1 LGQDLQDEYDS
12 EYLPLREAAFSSAF
26 ESLTLHKIRNYII
39 VVAESLKVLGNSI
52 LAEKIFT
59 KKPEAVVI
67 VVLFSRDGKISTRRK
82 SDTNIG
88 CDLIA
93 SKLGG
98 GGHSYAAGSL
108 ISRKNNEAH
117 DDNGS
122 NVGVQT
128 KDVVQALETMIEWN

>member
-26 ESLTLHKIRNYII
+26 GSLTLHKIRNYII
-39 VVAESLKVLGNSI
+39 VVVESLKVLGKSI
-52 LAEKIFT
+52 LAVKIFT
-59 KKPEAVVI
+59 KKPEAVI

-98 GGHSYAAGSL
+98 DGHSYAAGFL

-128 KDVVQALETMIEWN
+128 KDVVQALETVIE

>member
-12 EYLPLREAAFSSAF
+12 EYLPLREGCFLVGF
-26 ESLTLHKIRNYII
+26 WIRHLTQDTQLHYRRSGVSKTAGKEYSGRENIYQ
-39 VVAESLKVLGNSI
+39 
-52 LAEKIFT
+52 
-59 KKPEAVVI
+59 KPEAVI

-82 SDTNIG
+82 SDKNIG

-98 GGHSYAAGSL
+98 GGHSYAAGFL

-128 KDVVQALETMIEWN
+128 KDVVQALETVIE

>member
-1 LGQDLQDEYDS
+1 MGQDLQDEYDR

-39 VVAESLKVLGNSI
+39 VVAEVSKSAGKEYSGRENI
-52 LAEKIFT
+52 YQ
-59 KKPEAVVI
+59 KPEAVI

-98 GGHSYAAGSL
+98 GGHSYAAGFL

-117 DDNGS
+117 DDNWS

-128 KDVVQALETMIEWN
+128 KDVVQALETVIE